1 MLSLFIGSLLN
12 VNFLGD
18 KGLRSVLMI
27 PIPLRSEIRIQCN
40 RLSVNKDYRRLHI
53 TFSLCLAV
61 VLVWIFNCVGLCK
74 LICVM
79 TGECPRGQWV
89 VTGVQRPVSDL
100 KMEREDP
107 VWVS

>member
-27 PIPLRSEIRIQCN
+27 PIPLRSEYNTTDFQSTKTI
-40 RLSVNKDYRRLHI
+40 DYRRLHI
-53 TFSLCLAV
+53 TSSLCLAV
-61 VLVWIFNCVGLCK
+61 VLEWIFNCVGLCK

>member
-1 MLSLFIGSLLN
+1 
-12 VNFLGD
+12 
-18 KGLRSVLMI
+18 MI
-27 PIPLRSEIRIQCN
+27 PIPLRSEYNTTDFQSTKTIEDFIL
-40 RLSVNKDYRRLHI
+40 LSACALQ
-53 TFSLCLAV
+53 L
-61 VLVWIFNCVGLCK
+61 WIFNCVGLCK